1 MFYKKLLFLEDRTTI
16 LCFAII
22 LCTKNLVS
30 ITINLNWV
38 GFYAMVH
45 ITPKYAQSSYLLPY
59 KPVLYPELNS
69 LKVMVGKKSSLSL
82 FYFPSVWV
90 VIGNSKG
97 IAQKQMEIK
106 YLTTMAAC
114 MLNRLFGL
122 DFHLEQVLIWGRI
135 QNSTSGRDC
144 CIGFINV

>member
-1 MFYKKLLFLEDRTTI
+1 MFYKELLFLEDRKTI

-59 KPVLYPELNS
+59 KLVLYPELNS
-69 LKVMVGKKSSLSL
+69 LMGGKSSLSL
-82 FYFPSVWV
+82 FYFPSVCV
-90 VIGNSKG
+90 VIGNSR
-97 IAQKQMEIK
+97 E
-106 YLTTMAAC
+106 L
-114 MLNRLFGL
+114 LRNR
-122 DFHLEQVLIWGRI
+122 WK
-135 QNSTSGRDC
+135 
-144 CIGFINV
+144 